1 MFIRMLCRRITL
13 YTSISPPHILL
24 RHGGMLRIA
33 EGGNGGWKI
42 KMIIFVGVT
51 SGSVNVQIF
60 NDNLEELQVLESKR
74 NAI

>member
-1 MFIRMLCRRITL
+1 
-13 YTSISPPHILL
+13 
-24 RHGGMLRIA
+24 MLRIA

-60 NDNLEELQVLESKR
+60 NDNLKELQVLESKR
-74 NAI
+74 NTIRKGLVHELPNVQDTVLYVF